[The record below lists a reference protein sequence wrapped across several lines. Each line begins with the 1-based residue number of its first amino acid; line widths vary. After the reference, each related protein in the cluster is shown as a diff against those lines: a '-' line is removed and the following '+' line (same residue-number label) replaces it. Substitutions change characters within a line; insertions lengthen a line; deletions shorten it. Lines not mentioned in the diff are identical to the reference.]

1 MISYNPVTDELLGRL
16 AAVVGEAAV
25 STAEAERQARAKDMS
40 HHAAHLS
47 EAVVW
52 PQTAEQV
59 AAILRLAHE
68 AGVPVTPWGA
78 GSSLEGNPIPLHGGL
93 LLAMERMDRVVAVH
107 PADFQVTVQPGLGY
121 KDLNLRLAPD
131 GLFFAPDPGANA
143 SIGGMLANNAAGSR
157 TVKYGATKDNVLAM
171 QVALADGR
179 LIRVGSRSVKQSAGY
194 DLLHLF
200 VGSEGTLGVI
210 TEATLKLVPRPAVMS
225 AVVATFPAVAAAIE
239 AVVAIR
245 GTGLD
250 VAALE
255 FVGAETA
262 AVATREAGV
271 DWGERPTVLMEIHA
285 AHSASAELDLALV
298 QQICRELGATGF
310 RATMDPTER
319 QALWHVRHHL
329 FEMLLRAFPGTHWI
343 VLDIAVPI
351 SSYPELVAAAE
362 SALAAEAMFG
372 SLIGHA
378 GDGNLHVAVAYSDD
392 DGLRRAE
399 RINEAVVSQ
408 AIALGGTSTGEHGVG
423 IGKRQFMVAEH
434 ATAVDVMREIKQ
446 TLDPRGILNPGK
458 VLP

>member
-1 MISYNPVTDELLGRL
+1 
-16 AAVVGEAAV
+16 
-25 STAEAERQARAKDMS
+25 
-40 HHAAHLS
+40 
-47 EAVVW
+47 
-52 PQTAEQV
+52 
-59 AAILRLAHE
+59 
-68 AGVPVTPWGA
+68 
-78 GSSLEGNPIPLHGGL
+78 
-93 LLAMERMDRVVAVH
+93 
-107 PADFQVTVQPGLGY
+107 
-121 KDLNLRLAPD
+121 
-131 GLFFAPDPGANA
+131 
-143 SIGGMLANNAAGSR
+143 
-157 TVKYGATKDNVLAM
+157 
-171 QVALADGR
+171 
-179 LIRVGSRSVKQSAGY
+179 
-194 DLLHLF
+194 
-200 VGSEGTLGVI
+200 
-210 TEATLKLVPRPAVMS
+210 MS
-225 AVVATFPAVAAAIE
+225 AVVATFPTVGAAIE
-239 AVVAIR
+239 TVVAIR

-271 DWGERPTVLMEIHA
+271 DWGDQPTVLMEIHA
-285 AHSASAELDLALV
+285 AHSASAELDLGLV
-298 QQICRELGATGF
+298 QQICQELGATGF
-310 RATMDPTER
+310 RATMDPTQR

-343 VLDIAVPI
+343 VLDMAVPI

-362 SALAAEAMFG
+362 SALAAEGAFG

-378 GDGNLHVAVAYSDD
+378 GDGNLHVAVAYSDE

-399 RINEAVVSQ
+399 RINEAVVSR